1 MTATTHDVHDY
12 QQRLLAIDTGHICDA
27 LSHLGCVSPQLP
39 DVIRPFTKAVK
50 FAGPAATI
58 RLVRTRSVTEPR
70 RLIELIDR
78 HIHPG
83 TVVVVDADGCTE
95 WSVFGARM
103 ALRTKLQGGLGAV
116 VNGSIRDIE
125 AMNDLEFPVH
135 ALGRSL
141 LASEGRFRSI
151 AMDAEVTIQGV
162 LIAGGDWLVGDS
174 SGICVIPQAML
185 DEVVH
190 LAEERERIDQDTL
203 QSILAGGTLADAHRH
218 FEDDLHAHDHRHLED
233 D

>member
-1 MTATTHDVHDY
+1 MTATTHDIHDY

-116 VNGSIRDIE
+116 VNGSI
-125 AMNDLEFPVH
+125 
-135 ALGRSL
+135 
-141 LASEGRFRSI
+141 
-151 AMDAEVTIQGV
+151 
-162 LIAGGDWLVGDS
+162 
-174 SGICVIPQAML
+174 
-185 DEVVH
+185 
-190 LAEERERIDQDTL
+190 
-203 QSILAGGTLADAHRH
+203 
-218 FEDDLHAHDHRHLED
+218 
-233 D
+233 